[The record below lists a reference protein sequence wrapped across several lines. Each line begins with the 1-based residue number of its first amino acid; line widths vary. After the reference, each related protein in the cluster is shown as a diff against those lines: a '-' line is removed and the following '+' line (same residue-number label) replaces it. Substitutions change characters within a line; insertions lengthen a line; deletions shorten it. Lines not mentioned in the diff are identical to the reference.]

1 MHCKTWNWR
10 GSQTPI
16 GTSSWK
22 CLMTEVT
29 PAGVREPLGGRASSI
44 LHPGIKT
51 LTIQTCLFT
60 CILLI
65 TKTLPS
71 LNWKH
76 PVHWVALSDLV
87 RKVLQLKP
95 CSFCKVIALRMV
107 SNVISM
113 LLHFCLL
120 SNLNTCIY
128 QVLCFLQSYFVIRFH
143 KCGLKWRSCNES
155 VVQKKQLGNFHS
167 HCGVY
172 INYVHFIYFM

>member
-65 TKTLPS
+65 KKNSAIFKLKTS
-71 LNWKH
+71 S
-76 PVHWVALSDLV
+76 ALSCTEWFGQ
-87 RKVLQLKP
+87 KSFTIET
-95 CSFCKVIALRMV
+95 SFCKVIALRMV

>member
-65 TKTLPS
+65 KKNSAIFKLKTFGQKS
-71 LNWKH
+71 FTIET
-76 PVHWVALSDLV
+76 
-87 RKVLQLKP
+87 
-95 CSFCKVIALRMV
+95 SFCKVIASRMV
-107 SNVISM
+107 SNVIRM
-113 LLHFCLL
+113 LLHFSLL

-128 QVLCFLQSYFVIRFH
+128 QVLCFYNLTLWYDSINV
-143 KCGLKWRSCNES
+143 GWNDG
-155 VVQKKQLGNFHS
+155 VVMNL
-167 HCGVY
+167 
-172 INYVHFIYFM
+172 